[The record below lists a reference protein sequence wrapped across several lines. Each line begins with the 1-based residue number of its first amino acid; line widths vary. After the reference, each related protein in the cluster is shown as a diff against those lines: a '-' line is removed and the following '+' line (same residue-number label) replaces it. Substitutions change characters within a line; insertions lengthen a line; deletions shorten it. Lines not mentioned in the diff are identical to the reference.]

1 MLNRLSRYSLPDLQS
16 QIYEACLARLEH
28 KVAAGAFIAE
38 AADFNAV
45 ACWEP
50 VYAPSLEELDGDGIG
65 DVDVVPRDATY
76 AFEAIR
82 ESKEMYQGMLLREMA
97 VQRPV
102 FADFIVKIRAA
113 MRRGLY
119 PVLWAAAAAAKGQE
133 NGANMSGGS
142 DDGVGVGK
150 KDLLY
155 WHLSVM
161 SRDPGRPPVRG
172 AVRAV
177 IEPFVKR
184 FIEDDG
190 VAAIW
195 LEAGSPRARDIYG
208 YFGFRVVDEIAIGGD
223 GTENGGTVKTWCMIY
238 TKNGK

>member
-1 MLNRLSRYSLPDLQS
+1 MLNRLSRYDLPDLQS
-16 QIYEACLARLEH
+16 RIYEACLARLQV

-50 VYAPSLEELDGDGIG
+50 VYAPAPEDVDGVDGV

-82 ESKEMYQGMLLREMA
+82 ASKESYHGMALREVA
-97 VQRPV
+97 EQRPV

-119 PVLWAAAAAAKGQE
+119 PVLWAAAKNNQGAGAE
-133 NGANMSGGS
+133 NGEGSGR
-142 DDGVGVGK
+142 

-195 LEAGSPRARDIYG
+195 LEAGSPRARDVYG

-223 GTENGGTVKTWCMIY
+223 GTENGGTVRTWCMIY
-238 TKNGK
+238 TKDGK